1 MARFR
6 ASFGRILTIGGLA
19 AATSSIAAYQYV
31 SERASARAPILDNA
45 SIDDVLK
52 PKTQWDPDW
61 DRRKFGDLKKKISAK
76 NLRTID
82 ENTNYEKNTQ
92 KMADENINGVDSNE
106 TDKQP
111 KATRHLIFVRHGQY
125 NYGKTDEDRTLTD
138 IGR

>member
-19 AATSSIAAYQYV
+19 AATSSVAAYQYV

-45 SIDDVLK
+45 SMDDVLK
-52 PKTQWDPDW
+52 PKTQWDSDW
-61 DRRKFGDLKKKISAK
+61 DRRKFGDLKKKISAT
-76 NLRTID
+76 NLKTID
-82 ENTNYEKNTQ
+82 ANTNNDNTTQ
-92 KMADENINGVDSNE
+92 KMAGENTNEVDSNE
-106 TDKQP
+106 TTKRP